1 MSGFK
6 DFADGNVLTA
16 AEVDGYLMRQSI
28 MRFPTTVALTANL
41 GTSSGVR
48 EHGMLAWADNGA
60 GGVGCLYMFSEVN
73 DAWVPMESPVQTFVG
88 SGSSGGTPWTNG
100 SSTQFGL
107 WRYSGGMVKWVWQ
120 YTLGAGVNLQAGV
133 FAINLPVNAHAS
145 LATAGILGQWSLYDA
160 SVTTC
165 YTRSVVTL
173 GNAGIC
179 APVDAAGVRTSPTT
193 PVAALAVPDSFGMNL
208 NYLPT
213 DSVWLT

>member
-88 SGSSGGTPWTNG
+88 QGSSGGTPWTNG

-107 WRYSGGMVKWVWQ
+107 WRYSGGMVKWVWS
-120 YTLGAGVNLQAGV
+120 YTLGTGVNLQTGP
-133 FAINLPVNAHAS
+133 FAINLPVDAHAS
-145 LATAGILGQWSLYDA
+145 LATGAALGHWSFFDA
-160 SVTTC
+160 SAGTC
-165 YTRSVVTL
+165 LNRTATTL
-173 GNAGIC
+173 GNAGIV
-179 APVDAAGVRTSPTT
+179 APSDQAGVRQTTAIPTT
-193 PVAALAVPDSFGMNL
+193 LAIPDVLGMNL
-208 NYLPT
+208 HYLPT
-213 DSVWLT
+213 DSVRLT